1 MRSVIL
7 ALAIVLLAVV
17 VVVALG
23 RELRAVHALH
33 DAPVASSATASVPS
47 AVADPQRPPPSLPAP
62 SPPSR
67 DTHAKMQQSIAAAV
81 EARAPELH
89 DERDLLRYFDDL
101 EAQAR
106 RNGDVG
112 ALEVEPG
119 LRAARGLGSR
129 LPPGRG
135 FELAQQFSARMAALS
150 AQLDGHAAARPS
162 PLETM
167 MREHKRQLRS
177 ATD

>member
-17 VVVALG
+17 VVALG

-33 DAPVASSATASVPS
+33 GAPVALSAAANVPS
-47 AVADPQRPPPSLPAP
+47 AVADPQRPLPSLPAL

-89 DERDLLRYFDDL
+89 DERDLLRYLDDL

-106 RNGDVG
+106 RNGVVG

-129 LPPGRG
+129 LPHGRG
-135 FELAQQFSARMAALS
+135 FELAQQFGARMAALS
-150 AQLDGHAAARPS
+150 AQLDGHAAPPPS

-177 ATD
+177 ATN